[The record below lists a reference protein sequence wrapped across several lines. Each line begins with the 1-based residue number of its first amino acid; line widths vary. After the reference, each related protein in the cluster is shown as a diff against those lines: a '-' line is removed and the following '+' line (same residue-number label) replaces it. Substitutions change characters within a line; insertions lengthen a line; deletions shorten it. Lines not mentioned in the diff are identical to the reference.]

1 MTQPLTISQ
10 SLIKKFLRHGAER
23 IICPKCIYETE
34 IEPVMEVPPT
44 RPMLDGSYF
53 ETLTLGSGRRGHK
66 TLDLPRKKLTSKQ
79 ERENRVLVEKGEEPI
94 KGTKT
99 IAQIRIEEQAER
111 FKILRAQRQIMI
123 TEYNTQVRILKK
135 WDDNIMLS
143 GELDIFPVSILGKDK
158 YQLAIIDL
166 KLTGDIN
173 NDYGDF
179 SWGEPDRMD
188 HTQAQMYHYLIRD
201 IDFTLNEGLK
211 DIVTQPVLN
220 MIADNNILFLYWVF
234 SYGSGDLK
242 DKFVRYDWDSNK
254 EAELKE
260 SINKTVACIE
270 ENEAEGWPAK
280 PEYER
285 CEKCP
290 LLNCTERCEI
300 QSL

>member
-1 MTQPLTISQ
+1 MTNPLIISQ
-10 SLIKKFLRHGAER
+10 SLIKKFLRHGEER
-23 IICPKCIYETE
+23 IICPKRLFETE
-34 IEPVMEVPPT
+34 IEPTVEVPPT

-53 ETLTLGSGRRGHK
+53 ETLTLGGGRGGHK
-66 TLDLPRKKLTSKQ
+66 TLDLPRKKLTAKQ
-79 ERENRVLVEKGEEPI
+79 EMENRVLVEKGEEPM
-94 KGTKT
+94 KGTKS
-99 IAQIRIEEQAER
+99 IAQIRMEEQAQR
-111 FKILRAQRQIMI
+111 FQILRAQRQIMI
-123 TEYNTQVRILKK
+123 TEYNTQVPILKK
-135 WDDNIMLS
+135 WSEGVLLR
-143 GELDIFPVSILGKDK
+143 GELDVFPTPILGREGLQMAD
-158 YQLAIIDL
+158 IDL
-166 KLTGDIN
+166 KLTGNIDN
-173 NDYGDF
+173 EFGDYC
-179 SWGEPDRMD
+179 WGNPDRMD

-201 IDFTLNEGLK
+201 IDFTLNQGLK

-220 MIADNNILFLYWVF
+220 MIAAGEVLFLYWVF

-260 SINKTVACIE
+260 SIRKTIALIE
-270 ENEAEGWPAK
+270 EYESEGWPAK